1 MTSLPYEF
9 TKGYAVVMRDA
20 KIDILYDL
28 SIIETIST
36 EEPGSMAKLTDTL
49 SDWTPK
55 WKSDAVARHN
65 GHIYHNIIEAE

>member
-9 TKGYAVVMRDA
+9 TKGYAVVMRDTNMH
-20 KIDILYDL
+20 ILYDL

-36 EEPGSMAKLTDTL
+36 EEAGSMSKLTDTL
-49 SDWTPK
+49 NDWIPK